1 MALLIF
7 INIFPSFVLFVVE
20 KQHPCM
26 RLNMPVPTIFHLFL
40 TEIGKL
46 FIRIPF
52 GLIFN
57 SFEQIC

>member
-26 RLNMPVPTIFHLFL
+26 RLNMPAP
-40 TEIGKL
+40 
-46 FIRIPF
+46 
-52 GLIFN
+52 
-57 SFEQIC
+57 